1 MKKIVYKSKAIQA
14 VILIIAAAVLLSL
27 WPFRIWQE
35 TVTSSISVES
45 GTTMQVDENM
55 TVLQS
60 FVAQYNHMDSMRLYL
75 GEATEGESFTVR
87 ILNEGQVMIAEEEI
101 AIEAANLPGYVDVLV
116 DADME
121 VGKMYHCIVE
131 ASDASVSL
139 GCETILM
146 TDQPNAG
153 ALYYD
158 NQPVEG
164 KNLVADYNYSVPLRK
179 GKVLLFGGIAVL
191 LATLCITLVRKL
203 YKNDKLITVERAFK
217 FTLNPLVAILTV
229 VGIVCILTGTFGSYV
244 LDNTVFLISILL
256 LGGILF
262 YGINHNR
269 DGQKPIFTSEYLGA
283 HLPDL
288 FQSVCI
294 AGALVA
300 CCEYMNGLYDIHHAM
315 AERKEMIWFALAVIA
330 MFKWKEIVNLYNLL
344 YVVAA
349 GIGGY
354 FYYQNSVLKLAEQTI
369 KETEIDWHL
378 QIIRNTVIIAILLGL
393 IVIRTI
399 IGLCK
404 KKLSKA
410 DIFYSGLLLVFFAA
424 IIIFRNGRWWTVTL
438 AVAFTLFYLTY
449 GMWDKKTNLLV
460 NICRGIVLHF
470 GYVVGYSLLH
480 RPYVTYKTARYPMI
494 FHTVTMTAYYLTL
507 VECAVIVLLLMKF
520 AKSQKLKD
528 IWKELVLFGVVS
540 SYMIFTMARTGFLAL
555 AVTLVFALIILAAGK
570 GKEKLL
576 NMLKAV
582 GLMILATVICLPVT
596 FTAQRTI
603 PALASDPILFEIESY
618 PDDVMRGRKLDSMQ
632 FMRVGRFID
641 VFGEKIFNLPEG
653 TFDVY
658 GEIAEYRRT
667 HDITG
672 ADIDPSDTETI
683 TMEDVFTGKVT
694 LEEAQEAV
702 LKARKEKL
710 DAEAAQEAEAAE
722 LQAEET
728 DSTELQAEESGETDS
743 AETQVE
749 DTEVTESEDLS
760 VLMTSG
766 EREALEGV
774 YESEDMLPE
783 GDYTNGRTDIYKA
796 YIEQLNMTGH
806 AEMGALLPNGEIAT
820 HAHNIYLQV
829 AYDHGIPIG
838 LLFLLFGFVSW
849 IKAMLYY
856 NRNKEKISCAALPLV
871 VITAVA
877 VAGMVEWLFHLSNPC
892 GLILMLVITPLV
904 YCKEQQTNEQT
915 H

>member
-35 TVTSSISVES
+35 TVTSSIPVES
-45 GTTMQVDENM
+45 GTTMQVDESM
-55 TVLQS
+55 TALQS
-60 FVAQYNHMDSMRLYL
+60 FAAQYNHMDSIRLYL

-101 AIEAANLPGYVDVLV
+101 VIEAANLPGYVDVLV

-164 KNLVADYNYSVPLRK
+164 MNLVADYNYSVPLRK
-179 GKVLLFGGIAVL
+179 GKVLLFGGIIVL
-191 LATLCITLVRKL
+191 IAALCIALVRKL
-203 YKNDKLITVERAFK
+203 YKSDQLITVERAFK
-217 FTLNPLVAILTV
+217 FTLNPLVAVLTV
-229 VGIVCILTGTFGSYV
+229 VGMVCILTGTFGSYI

-269 DGQKPIFTSEYLGA
+269 DGQKPIFSSEYLST

-294 AGALVA
+294 AGALAA

-330 MFKWKEIVNLYNLL
+330 MFKWKEIVNLYNLV

-378 QIIRNTVIIAILLGL
+378 QIIRNTVVIAILLGL

-404 KKLSKA
+404 KKLSKP
-410 DIFYSGLLLVFFAA
+410 DIFYTGLLLVFFAA

-555 AVTLVFALIILAAGK
+555 AVTLLFALIILAAGK

-576 NMLKAV
+576 SMLKAV
-582 GLMILATVICLPVT
+582 GYMLLATVICMPVT

-667 HDITG
+667 RNILG
-672 ADIDPSDTETI
+672 KRIDPSDTETI
-683 TMEDVFTGKVT
+683 TMDDVFSGRVE
-694 LEEAQEAV
+694 LSVAQEQIEEKERAERA
-702 LKARKEKL
+702 ARGENINEVETKPNTEIKYL
-710 DAEAAQEAEAAE
+710 QSDILTLQEEIYSS
-722 LQAEET
+722 ET
-728 DSTELQAEESGETDS
+728 TA
-743 AETQVE
+743 
-749 DTEVTESEDLS
+749 
-760 VLMTSG
+760 
-766 EREALEGV
+766 
-774 YESEDMLPE
+774 PE
-783 GDYTNGRTDIYKA
+783 GDYTNGRTDIFKSYLQ
-796 YIEQLNMTGH
+796 QLNMTGH
-806 AEMGALLPNGEIAT
+806 AEMGATLPNGEIAT

-829 AYDHGIPIG
+829 AYDHGFAVGI
-838 LLFLLFGFVSW
+838 LFLIFGFFSW
-849 IKAMLYY
+849 LKTLFYY
-856 NRNKEKISCAALPLV
+856 KRNKDQIACASLPLV

-904 YCKEQQTNEQT
+904 FREEQQINE
-915 H
+915 